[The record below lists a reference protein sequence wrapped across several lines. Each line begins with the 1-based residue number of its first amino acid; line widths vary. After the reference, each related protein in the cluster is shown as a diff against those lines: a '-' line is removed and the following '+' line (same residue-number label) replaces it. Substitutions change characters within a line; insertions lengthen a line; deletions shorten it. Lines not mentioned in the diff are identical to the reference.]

1 MLSAPEHCFA
11 HFVRSEALPSGSS
24 QILLATL
31 APPLRLGAATLDGP
45 IIVFNNNID
54 HVDTLEIEMNV
65 IWISSLH
72 MLFSNW
78 EVGNYLELNN
88 VS

>member
-1 MLSAPEHCFA
+1 M
-11 HFVRSEALPSGSS
+11 ALPTD
-24 QILLATL
+24 A
-31 APPLRLGAATLDGP
+31 
-45 IIVFNNNID
+45 VFNGDVD

-65 IWISSLH
+65 IWTSSLH